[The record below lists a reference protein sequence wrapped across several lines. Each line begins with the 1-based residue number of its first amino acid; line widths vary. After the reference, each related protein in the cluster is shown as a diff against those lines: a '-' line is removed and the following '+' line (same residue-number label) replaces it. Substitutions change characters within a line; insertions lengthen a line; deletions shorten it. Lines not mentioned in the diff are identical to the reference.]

1 MTWFATLHEYQ
12 APTMATPKMPSMGEL
27 QVDPMLRVPQ
37 TLGDWMG
44 ILHDVPD
51 RPGVEAG
58 VHWEVREV

>member
-1 MTWFATLHEYQ
+1 
-12 APTMATPKMPSMGEL
+12 MATPKMPSMGEL